1 MHGFNLI
8 ELMVALTI
16 GLIILAAVSSLF
28 INSKQTY
35 TTQDSLARLQ
45 ENARFAMQFLTK
57 DIRLAGY
64 FGCLDEMYGASP
76 GVALAGGLTFNT
88 NATVP
93 FEGVENASGTWAP
106 SGSAQPASMKAGTD
120 AIAIRMSDLGAWA
133 NVTPGM
139 LNGSSNIS
147 VNTVTPF
154 AINDIVV
161 ISDCASA
168 DITQI
173 SGIAG
178 TQLTHDIA
186 FPLQKAYSAPAA
198 RVYRIATRRYFVQ
211 INAKGTPA
219 LFRDDDGVVTDDDEF
234 VEGIENLKILYGE
247 DTDTP
252 ATDLTDGV
260 PNVYRRA
267 NAVVNWSKVVSVR
280 IGILARTL
288 DQKNT
293 DVDNGNYDVD
303 GDCPSGALAGD
314 PCYEVTAP
322 GDRFRRRVF
331 QTTVQLR
338 NML

>member
-1 MHGFNLI
+1 MKPLYMHRGRMHGFNLV

-28 INSKQTY
+28 VNSKQTY

-57 DIRLAGY
+57 DIRLGGY
-64 FGCLDEMYGASP
+64 FGCLDNMYGASP
-76 GVALAGGLTFNT
+76 GVAFAGGLTFAT

-93 FEGVENASGTWAP
+93 FEGVENASGAWAP
-106 SGSAQPASMKAGTD
+106 SGSALPLGAALPAGMQPGTD
-120 AIAIRMSDLGAWA
+120 AIAIRMADTSAWA

-139 LNGSSNIS
+139 MNGWSDIFVDN
-147 VNTVTPF
+147 VTPF
-154 AINDIVV
+154 AVNDIVV

-173 SGIAG
+173 SGITGA
-178 TQLTHDIA
+178 QLAHNTA
-186 FPLQKAYSAPAA
+186 LPLQKAYAAPAA
-198 RVYRIATRRYFVQ
+198 RVYRIATRQYFVQ
-211 INAKGTPA
+211 PNANGIPA
-219 LFRDDDGVVTDDDEF
+219 LFRDGVEL
-234 VEGIENLKILYGE
+234 VEGIENLQILYGE

-252 ATDLTDGV
+252 ATELTDGV
-260 PNVYRRA
+260 PNVYRTA
-267 NAVVNWSKVVSVR
+267 SAVVNWSKVVSVR

-293 DVDNGNYDVD
+293 DIDNGTYDVD
-303 GDCPSGALAGD
+303 GDGTN
-314 PCYEVTAP
+314 EVTAP
-322 GDRFRRRVF
+322 GDRFRRRIF
-331 QTTVQLR
+331 QATVQLR